1 MNETQSIET
10 SDGTTKAL
18 AAATPKAKPNGKLD
32 PNAVFGIDKH
42 LAADGFWAVIDGY
55 KFKIAQMNNS
65 THEAYLSRMGEVRQ
79 RTYTSGRMDP
89 EDFQREHG
97 RLVAHSF
104 LRDWDERFVDFSTER
119 AADFCIKNP
128 HITSQ
133 IVQIAGD
140 YHNYLQRDRELDS
153 KNS

>member
-1 MNETQSIET
+1 MSEAQDFDT
-10 SDGTTKAL
+10 SEAAKKAV
-18 AAATPKAKPNGKLD
+18 AASVPKAKANGKLD
-32 PNAVFGIDKH
+32 PNAIFGIDSS
-42 LAADGFWAVIDGY
+42 LATDGFWAMIDGY
-55 KFKIAQMNNS
+55 KFKIAQMNNP

-89 EDFQREHG
+89 DEFRREHG
-97 RLVAHSF
+97 RLVAHCF
-104 LRDWDERFVDFSTER
+104 LRDWDERFVDFSPER

-140 YHNYLQRDRELDS
+140 YHNYLQTDRETDS
-153 KNS
+153 KN